1 MPQIQTR
8 PPTQDELAAIARAKR
23 RSPGSSTGLYRDPT
37 ESDRAAIARAKG
49 LPAPR
54 PSEGE
59 GGPSGLD
66 SAISTGLRV
75 IPAVA
80 GTLAG
85 VPFAPV
91 TGGGSVLLG
100 GGAGA
105 TLGEFLAQKYEQ
117 RNTGEEFDPN
127 LAQLGIAGVSG
138 AMPWGSAARLGS
150 GALRATLPRL
160 AQRLPSMRAAPAGVL
175 ERLRHQAVRE
185 IAKGSATGAPIAA
198 IEGGA
203 SRYFQDQEVWDPE
216 AIQRDLT
223 MGALFGAAL
232 PTAGAGFTKIAG
244 IAAPSRGRGLGAAA
258 NRFADIH
265 DPRIERQN
273 AIRAARETPT
283 DRGLINR
290 IPGVKAYKKWYDDKP
305 HIGTEKTSAT
315 ASKFNIHGSQEKQL
329 ADIQRLLDDAEVNVA
344 EMSSQ
349 GRARYVKISDVEGV
363 QGSLDEAYALRGD
376 AKGQKAKA
384 YAKEIDRLRN
394 SIIDGQISVEDSIK
408 LKRLLDKE
416 LSATAFD
423 PAKKGTIDANDLED
437 IANQFRADLKTQVPP
452 IADVLNTEKRL
463 IDLQLALSKYSS
475 KLSLHDWL
483 YSGAAGGAI
492 GGFGLGGGPLGAA
505 GSMAAGVGVRYAAK
519 SPWLRSNVARAA
531 NYLAGNPVEGIP
543 PVRTLTEGVPPT
555 PPRSRPNT
563 WNPQGG
569 QTGPGWENPP
579 SPPPPPPG
587 GGRQGSSRRRTSP
600 PPPPPGGGRQGSSR
614 RRPPPPPPDG
624 GRQGPSSRPKGRT
637 MPRTKSQAYTVLGV
651 SPNATAAQ
659 VKKAWRD
666 LARKHHPDA
675 IPPPSGT
682 MKDIMGDEKA
692 MAEFMAKKAKY
703 EALQQEATDR
713 MQEINAAWD
722 LLKG

>member
-1 MPQIQTR
+1 MGQRT
-8 PPTQDELAAIARAKR
+8 PTQAEREAIARAR
-23 RSPGSSTGLYRDPT
+23 GRGRATRPGTGTGSSRRPTSRDRDAI
-37 ESDRAAIARAKG
+37 DRARSAAG
-49 LPAPR
+49 LEPL
-54 PSEGE
+54 SGSLEE
-59 GGPSGLD
+59 GPSGWE

-75 IPAVA
+75 VPAVA

-85 VPFAPV
+85 LPFSPV

-105 TLGEFLAQKYEQ
+105 TLGEFLAQRYEQ
-117 RNTGEEFDPN
+117 RDTGEEFDPN

-175 ERLRHQAVRE
+175 ERLRNQSVRE
-185 IAKGSATGAPIAA
+185 IAKGASTGAPIAA

-203 SRYFQDQEVWDPE
+203 SRYFQDQEVLDPE

-223 MGALFGAAL
+223 MGALFGGAL
-232 PTAGAGFTKIAG
+232 PAAGAGFTKIAG

-315 ASKFNIHGSQEKQL
+315 ASKFNIHGTQEKQL

-349 GRARYVKISDVEGV
+349 GSARYVKISDVEGV
-363 QGSLDEAYALRGD
+363 QGSLDEAYKLREN
-376 AKGQKAKA
+376 AHGQGAKA

-416 LSATAFD
+416 LSASAFD

-437 IANQFRADLKTQVPP
+437 IANQFRADLKTQVRP

-463 IDLQLALSKYSS
+463 IDLQLALSKYSG
-475 KLSLHDWL
+475 KLTLNDFL
-483 YSGAAGGAI
+483 YSGMAGGVF
-492 GGFGLGGGPLGAA
+492 GGIGLGGGPLGTA

-519 SPWLRSNVARAA
+519 SPRFRSNVARVA

-543 PVRTLTEGVPPT
+543 PVRDLPRGDPPPPPSSWGSGT
-555 PPRSRPNT
+555 HRGPGWTNPPPPPPRSGQGPRSSGRWDRP
-563 WNPQGG
+563 
-569 QTGPGWENPP
+569 
-579 SPPPPPPG
+579 SPPPG
-587 GGRQGSSRRRTSP
+587 GGRQGSSRRTT
-600 PPPPPGGGRQGSSR
+600 G
-614 RRPPPPPPDG
+614 G

-651 SPNATAAQ
+651 SPNATADQ
-659 VKKAWRD
+659 VKKAWRN
-666 LARKHHPDA
+666 LSRKNHPDA
-675 IPPPSGT
+675 IPPPVGT
-682 MKDIMGDEKA
+682 MKDMLDEKA
-692 MAEFMAKKAKY
+692 RAAFKVKKAKY
-703 EALQQEATDR
+703 EALKREATER
-713 MQEINAAWD
+713 MQEINAAWE
-722 LLKG
+722 LLKR